1 MRFDFLSSLRSLS
14 RDAKLYLLSNVMQAT
29 SVGALAILYT
39 LFLTALG
46 YDAQLIGALAVIGT
60 LGGALGLIPSGAL
73 LDRVG
78 WRTTLIFSNML
89 GGAAILTQL
98 LFPLQPVVLY
108 VTTFFV
114 GISVA
119 MTIVVNAPLL
129 AGASTPAERTTLF
142 GVNNALNFLAGVL
155 GTLLGGFL
163 PEWLKSPA
171 VQNSAFLHLFD
182 PLLVSDPTARA
193 YQAALLIVGALAIPS
208 LIPIFLMRD
217 ERIRAASAPELT
229 PEPRQAS
236 STEMRWRERL
246 RLLTATGWRE
256 ACGPIGRFTVSQL
269 FVALGAGLFFPF
281 LSIYF
286 VNELGATT
294 VQFGV
299 LSSIQTVLLAGAA
312 LLAAPLA
319 ARFGKLRLAVV
330 AQALSLPF
338 LIVLGVAP
346 VLGVAAV
353 AFLLRSSLMNLGA
366 PGLQAYYM
374 EAVPEGRRGLASSVY
389 NGVWQGTWALGA
401 LLGGSLITLAG
412 YGSLFLVAAASYATS
427 ILLLAW
433 WFGGSRQHEAKEEPA
448 PALQGESV

>member
-1 MRFDFLSSLRSLS
+1 MRFDFFSSLRTLS

-46 YDAQLIGALAVIGT
+46 YNAQLIGTLAVVGT

-78 WRTTLIFSNML
+78 WRTTLIFSNAL

-98 LFPLQPVVLY
+98 LVPLQPVLY
-108 VTTFFV
+108 VTTFLV

-182 PLLVSDPTARA
+182 PLLVSDPTARS

-217 ERIRAASAPELT
+217 EHTRAAAEPT
-229 PEPRQAS
+229 PEPVAAQAAK
-236 STEMRWRERL
+236 MGWRERAG
-246 RLLTATGWRE
+246 LLINEGKLLAR
-256 ACGPIGRFTVSQL
+256 GPIGRFSASQV
-269 FVALGAGLFFPF
+269 FIGLGAGLFFPF

-294 VQFGV
+294 AQFGV

-312 LLAAPLA
+312 LLSAPLA
-319 ARFGKLRLAVV
+319 AGFGKLRLAIV

-338 LIVLGVAP
+338 LIVLGAAP
-346 VLGVAAV
+346 ILSIAAV
-353 AFLLRSSLMNLGA
+353 AYLARASLMNLGA

-389 NGVWQGTWALGA
+389 NGVWQGAWALGA
-401 LLGGSLITLAG
+401 LIGGSLISLAG
-412 YGSLFLVAAASYATS
+412 YGSVFLVAAVCYAAS

-433 WFGGSRQHEAKEEPA
+433 WFGGAGQYKASEEQT
-448 PALQGESV
+448 PALQGETV